1 MIRFREGILHM
12 SFNTVLLKAFVA
24 LQVDQIMGPLPK
36 AGFTHAPTGGI
47 LGPIVD
53 VIILIIVALHN
64 MTGSWGLAI
73 ILTAVVVKLLMFR
86 LSVAQFTGMAW
97 MQVLAPMQKQ
107 LTEHFK
113 GDKEIA
119 NRKIMQL
126 YQQLKINPMSG
137 CLPLLIQLPIMFAI
151 FQALYKPEIFGKAKF
166 LGIHL
171 MYAALPGLEMSRF
184 DKFGFASVIDL
195 NSPGVVSFMLGGTN
209 VYLYIPALSI
219 VFFYILSS
227 LFYQHRMKVVQ
238 KKIPQ
243 YNFGNS
249 EPPKQP
255 FNPNFLTIII
265 VVFGMV
271 IPAGA
276 MLYFISQNIL
286 SIIEY
291 SLIMN
296 NVIPAIE
303 KQNLEAMYKELI
315 KKENAVESQKPEG
328 SAPSEPKPD
337 SVAGGDGKMLVPE
350 ADSIRAS
357 KSRRKRGKR

>member
-1 MIRFREGILHM
+1 MTF
-12 SFNTVLLKAFVA
+12 SNALLKAFVA
-24 LQVDQIMGPLPK
+24 LQVDAQQVMGPLPK
-36 AGFTHAPTGGI
+36 PGFTHAPTGGM

-53 VIILIIVALHN
+53 VIILIIVAIHN

-73 ILTAVVVKLLMFR
+73 MLTAVVVKLLMFR

-113 GDKEIA
+113 GDKETA

-137 CLPLLIQLPIMFAI
+137 CLPMLIQLPIMFAI
-151 FQALYKPEIFGKAKF
+151 FQALYKPEVFGKAKF

-171 MYAALPGLEMSRF
+171 MYAALPGIEMARF
-184 DKFGFASVIDL
+184 DKFGFDSVIDL
-195 NSPGVVSFMLGGTN
+195 NSSGVVRFVFGESN

-219 VFFYILSS
+219 VLLYIASS
-227 LFYQHRMKVVQ
+227 LYYQHRMKVVQ

-255 FNPNFLTIII
+255 FNPNVLTFVI
-265 VVFGMV
+265 VIFGMV

-291 SLIMN
+291 TLIMN
-296 NVIPAIE
+296 NVIPQIE
-303 KQNLEAMYKELI
+303 KQNLEEMYKELI
-315 KKENAVESQKPEG
+315 KKENSGSQPSQNG
-328 SAPSEPKPD
+328 GAAAPVDNASNI
-337 SVAGGDGKMLVPE
+337 AGGDGKMSRPE
-350 ADSIRAS
+350 AESFGAS